1 MRKDQSENKRPQR
14 RKTRLLK
21 NISIKKLEDK
31 VEKNPP
37 KGRVKRERKT
47 AREREKSRGE
57 GGEEEKERDEK
68 YDRQY
73 KRNRQA
79 IYEVYH
85 PMKRSLRTEK
95 NARGDIIKEIVE
107 DNFPDLKTHPNLRVK
122 KVLKY

>member
-1 MRKDQSENKRPQR
+1 M
-14 RKTRLLK
+14 LK
-21 NISIKKLEDK
+21 NTSIKKLEDK
-31 VEKNPP
+31 LEKNPP
-37 KGRVKRERKT
+37 KGKVKRERE
-47 AREREKSRGE
+47 RQLEREKSRGE

-68 YDRQY
+68 YDRQC

-85 PMKRSLRTEK
+85 PTKRSLRTEK

-107 DNFPDLKTHPNLRVK
+107 DNFPDLKRHPNLRVK